1 MVSKYRKKISNGFT
15 YDDLKY
21 YGYDNGKED
30 FVTVSSVTNVLD
42 LIESDVREIS
52 DLLNKISGLTEI
64 DEIKCKVK
72 LLEEKLYWKLILRD
86 TV

>member
-30 FVTVSSVTNVLD
+30 FVTVSSVINVLD
-42 LIESDVREIS
+42 LIESDVKEIS
-52 DLLNKISGLTEI
+52 DLLSKINGLTEI
-64 DEIKCKVK
+64 EEIKGKVE
-72 LLEEKLYWKLILRD
+72 LLEEKLY
-86 TV
+86 

>member
-52 DLLNKISGLTEI
+52 DLLSKINGLTEI
-64 DEIKCKVK
+64 EEIKCKVE
-72 LLEEKLYWKLILRD
+72 LLEEKLY
-86 TV
+86 

>member
-21 YGYDNGKED
+21 QGYDNGKED

-52 DLLNKISGLTEI
+52 DLLSKISGLTEI
-64 DEIKCKVK
+64 EDIKCKVE
-72 LLEEKLYWKLILRD
+72 LLEEKLY
-86 TV
+86 